1 MPVTYQPPGFNDAM
15 YLSPAPF
22 VDISKEYD
30 KMANGEIIGVRY
42 SITLSGTLIADKGS
56 PRHRNDANSFTATN
70 TPGALN
76 HDEDTNILD
85 HRVVD
90 DNVEENVVPSLN
102 TSTGLPGLDF
112 ITSDDV
118 AAGVDPDMTE
128 GGYDSANLGM
138 NPEQWY

>member
-56 PRHRNDANSFTATN
+56 PRHRNASDSFTATN
-70 TPGALN
+70 TTGALN
-76 HDEDTNILD
+76 HDDNTDITN
-85 HRVVD
+85 
-90 DNVEENVVPSLN
+90 
-102 TSTGLPGLDF
+102 
-112 ITSDDV
+112 
-118 AAGVDPDMTE
+118 
-128 GGYDSANLGM
+128 
-138 NPEQWY
+138 